1 MSQQLSAFRS
11 RIQELELELQEFK
24 SGRKVVSED
33 GSVVINDMAYEITML
48 RTEND
53 KCVCFAAKFRITAY
67 IPDWVVVLSFVH
79 QTLAR
84 VLHCYIAVNFAAI
97 SIYTLIVLYGLAIN
111 VLAEYL
117 FITNIVCGL
126 RLIVLYIC
134 FILRLRLRVK
144 AMQQVIESQ
153 SNRLANL
160 TAEKEAAKLDRHDES
175 TGQGN

>member
-67 IPDWVVVLSFVH
+67 IPDWVVVLSFCSPDPC
-79 QTLAR
+79 QSPSL
-84 VLHCYIAVNFAAI
+84 
-97 SIYTLIVLYGLAIN
+97 LYSC
-111 VLAEYL
+111 EFCSY
-117 FITNIVCGL
+117 
-126 RLIVLYIC
+126 
-134 FILRLRLRVK
+134 
-144 AMQQVIESQ
+144 
-153 SNRLANL
+153 
-160 TAEKEAAKLDRHDES
+160 
-175 TGQGN
+175 